1 MNERRK
7 HALSILVRTR
17 DILAERLTDRVL
29 EDEQQLLD
37 DASGADY
44 MDDISRLYESVGN
57 KLGQINLMIAN
68 LPVEKEPV
76 QKPQTFKPPMAMK
89 MPQGSPAGTSASD
102 APRTFAMFGQQVAS
116 NQLETAAETLSE
128 LLAIGPEQALRS
140 AKCFSEKLQSDP
152 HTIQKTMQLRAEL
165 FAGNTNKCIMILS
178 ECFGLEGIEALQV
191 VKHLFA
197 QVA

>member
-7 HALSILVRTR
+7 RAHAILVRTR

-29 EDEQQLLD
+29 EDEQDILD

-57 KLGQINLMIAN
+57 KLGQVNLMIAN

-76 QKPQTFKPPMAMK
+76 QKSQTFKPPMA
-89 MPQGSPAGTSASD
+89 AGANSD
-102 APRTFAMFGQQVAS
+102 APKTFAMFGQQVAS
-116 NQLETAAETLSE
+116 NQIESAAETLSE

-140 AKCFSEKLQSDP
+140 ASHFGQKLRTDP
-152 HTIQKTMQLRAEL
+152 QTIQKTMQLRAEIY
-165 FAGNTNKCIMILS
+165 AGNTNKCIMILS
-178 ECFGLEGIEALQV
+178 ECFDVDGPEALQV
-191 VKHLFA
+191 VQHLLS